1 MFPLDVTII
10 VVNWNTK
17 DYLVQCLASIFV
29 ETEGITFEV
38 IVVDNGST
46 DGSVELVEQG
56 FPQVKLIANT
66 ENKGFPAANN
76 QGIAISHG
84 KYVLLLNSDTIVL
97 DGAIQKLITFVNQH
111 PEAGAAGGLM
121 LKRDGSIDPICFLTR
136 FDAIGVWQYYL
147 LWHKIKKPHLARE
160 FWETDI
166 LLGAFMLVRQTVIQ
180 QIGGMDE
187 SFFLMSEDTDWCLRV
202 RQAGWKIYYHPASKI
217 IHYGSESFKRSWD
230 RGIITAYNS
239 KEMLFQKYYGRGS
252 MISLRIATLFGS
264 LLRLMGWS
272 VSAIMKP
279 GELRYDAQLRCYAYW
294 QVIKQA
300 ITGQSYQTS
309 RQAMEHYNENSG

>member
-1 MFPLDVTII
+1 MSTLDVTII

-29 ETEGITFEV
+29 ETHGISFEV

-46 DGSVELVEQG
+46 DGSVELVKYG
-56 FPQVKLIANT
+56 FPQVKLIANA

-76 QGIAISHG
+76 QGIACSNG
-84 KYVLLLNSDTIVL
+84 RYVLLLNSDTVVL
-97 DGAIQKLITFVNQH
+97 DRAIQKLVTFVDQH

-121 LKRDGSIDPICFLTR
+121 LRRDRTIDPICFLTR

-147 LWHKIKKPHLARE
+147 LWHKVKKNNLACK

-166 LLGAFMLVRQTVIQ
+166 LLGAFMLVQQKVIQ

-187 SFFLMSEDTDWCLRV
+187 SFFLMSEDTDWCLRI
-202 RQAGWKIYYHPASKI
+202 RQVGWKIYYYPDSKI

-230 RGIITAYNS
+230 RGIITGYRS
-239 KEMLFQKYYGRGS
+239 KELLFQKYYGRFS
-252 MISLRIATLFGS
+252 IISLRLATVVGS
-264 LLRLMGWS
+264 IIRLMGWG
-272 VSAIMKP
+272 VSAIFKQS
-279 GELRYDAQLRCYAYW
+279 EVRYDACLRCNAYW

-300 ITGQSYQTS
+300 ITGQSYETS
-309 RQAMEHYNENSG
+309 RQNMRYYNENSS